1 MRHTGNIYLIY
12 HAMHSRNRPRVP
24 VFSYFYYLFSR
35 IPAWCGIFAE
45 ILLSFGD
52 HGQR

>member
-12 HAMHSRNRPRVP
+12 HTMHSRNRRRVP
-24 VFSYFYYLFSR
+24 VFFHFYYLFSR
-35 IPAWCGIFAE
+35 NPAFGATFAE